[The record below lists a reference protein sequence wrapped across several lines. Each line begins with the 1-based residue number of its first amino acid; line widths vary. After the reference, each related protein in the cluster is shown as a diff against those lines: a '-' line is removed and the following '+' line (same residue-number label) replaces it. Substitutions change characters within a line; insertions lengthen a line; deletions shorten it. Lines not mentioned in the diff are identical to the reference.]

1 MADQPSQGGCSAG
14 DRVTGASSSL
24 GGVANVGFE
33 DEEDVVSTDH
43 VHLEEE
49 EEGDPDDLDAG
60 YSRVRKVPLIDNE
73 ELGGQPTE
81 EDTITVTEE
90 FKAHRE
96 EFQRESKQRSSRR
109 FPKVQKPMMFFVH
122 GVGGSADTWTM
133 QIAHFAEMG

>member
-1 MADQPSQGGCSAG
+1 M
-14 DRVTGASSSL
+14 TGASSSL

-49 EEGDPDDLDAG
+49 EEEEGDPDDPDAG

-73 ELGGQPTE
+73 ELGQPTTTE
-81 EDTITVTEE
+81 EDTITTEE

-133 QIAHFAEMG
+133 QIAHFAELG